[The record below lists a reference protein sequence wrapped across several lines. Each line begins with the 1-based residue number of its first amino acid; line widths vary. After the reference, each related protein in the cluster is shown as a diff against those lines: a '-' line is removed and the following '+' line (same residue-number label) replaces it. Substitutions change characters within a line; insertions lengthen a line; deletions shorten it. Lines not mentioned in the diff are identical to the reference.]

1 MFMNSKTLSVPAGTV
16 FKYKVCYIFSLIF
29 IVLDK
34 VFYIKFHSLLKF
46 NVMAFC
52 YIIV

>member
-1 MFMNSKTLSVPAGTV
+1 MFMKSTTVSVPVGTV
-16 FKYKVCYIFSLIF
+16 FKCKVCYTFSLIF

-34 VFYIKFHSLLKF
+34 VFHMKFHSLLKF

-52 YIIV
+52 YIIL

>member
-1 MFMNSKTLSVPAGTV
+1 MFMNSKPMSVPAGTV
-16 FKYKVCYIFSLIF
+16 FKYTVCYTFSLIF

-34 VFYIKFHSLLKF
+34 VFHIKFHNLLKF

>member
-1 MFMNSKTLSVPAGTV
+1 MNSKTVSVPAGTI
-16 FKYKVCYIFSLIF
+16 FKCKVCYTFSLIF

-34 VFYIKFHSLLKF
+34 VFQIKFHSLLKF

-52 YIIV
+52 CIIV